1 MDHDVTL
8 TGFNCRLRPVRAED
22 AAFIVKVRN
31 QPMTKGFIHDTPDS
45 VELQKSW
52 IERYLARAGDY
63 YWVIENVSSGQT
75 IGLIGLYDI
84 TESVDEAMPGR
95 WVMYPQTEVNGMA
108 PVFLVY
114 RFAFETLRLKRLV
127 MTVMPENKRVL
138 RFHKLY
144 GAQPIS
150 CPERYERQEQESG
163 IHQLWF
169 EITQKIWKQM
179 RSVWEPILKAY

>member
-8 TGFNCRLRPVRAED
+8 TGFNCRLRPVRTDDAE
-22 AAFIVKVRN
+22 FIVGIRN
-31 QPMTKGFIHDTPDS
+31 QPAAKGFIHDTPIS
-45 VELQKSW
+45 VELQRSW
-52 IERYLARAGDY
+52 IERYLSRPGDY
-63 YWVIENVSSGQT
+63 YWVIENASSGHD
-75 IGLIGLYDI
+75 IGLVGLYDI
-84 TESVDEAMPGR
+84 TESGDEAMPGR

-114 RFAFETLRLKRLV
+114 RFAFEALRVNRLV

-144 GAQPIS
+144 GAQPIP
-150 CPERYERQEQESG
+150 CPERYERQERESG

-169 EITQKIWKQM
+169 EITQEIWEHM